1 MRAARWRQG
10 LRALGGYA
18 FALVAG
24 SLAAWAAREHIQRRV
39 HDIEQQARVPMVAS
53 LVAARDLEA
62 GTPLHDELVA
72 VRDMPQA
79 WLPAGALLPD
89 DAARLD
95 GAVLRA
101 PVKAGEALQ
110 AALLSYPEQTP
121 ALAEQLEAGQGAIT
135 LPLQEL
141 PGLSAAARPGDLVD
155 LYVSFTHRQRQL
167 TMPLL
172 AGSKVLALDPADAQG
187 GASTITLRASA
198 REVARLVAARQEG
211 TLTAVL
217 RRAGAPAQG
226 PARAFAAPSAREAGD
241 LPALLGMP
249 RDAAPRAAVPVL
261 YGDRLDAP
269 AGALPGDTE
278 AAMP

>member
-79 WLPAGALLPD
+79 WLPAGALPPD
-89 DAARLD
+89 EAARLD

-121 ALAEQLEAGQGAIT
+121 ALTEQLEAGQGAIT

-187 GASTITLRASA
+187 EASTITLRASA

-217 RRAGAPAQG
+217 RRAGA

-278 AAMP
+278 AVMP

>member
-53 LVAARDLEA
+53 LVAALDLEA

-89 DAARLD
+89 EAARLD

-121 ALAEQLEAGQGAIT
+121 ALTEQLEAGQGAIT

-226 PARAFAAPSAREAGD
+226 PARAF
-241 LPALLGMP
+241 
-249 RDAAPRAAVPVL
+249 
-261 YGDRLDAP
+261 
-269 AGALPGDTE
+269 
-278 AAMP
+278 

>member
-1 MRAARWRQG
+1 MKARWRQG
-10 LRALGGYA
+10 LRVLGGYA

-24 SLAAWAAREHIQRRV
+24 SVAAWAAREHIQRRAQ
-39 HDIEQQARVPMVAS
+39 DIEQQARVPMIAS

-62 GTPLHDELVA
+62 GTPLHDQLVA

-79 WLPAGALLPD
+79 WLPAGALRPD
-89 DAARLD
+89 DAVQLD

-101 PVKAGEALQ
+101 PVKAGVALQ
-110 AALLSYPEQTP
+110 AALLSYPEQAP
-121 ALAEQLEAGQGAIT
+121 ALTEQLETGQGAIT

-141 PGLSAAARPGDLVD
+141 PGLSAATRPGDLVD

-172 AGSKVLALDPADAQG
+172 AGSKVLALDPADVQG

-217 RRAGAPAQG
+217 RRAGAQ
-226 PARAFAAPSAREAGD
+226 ARGAARVSAPPTAREAAD

-269 AGALPGDTE
+269 AAAAPGDTE

>member
-79 WLPAGALLPD
+79 WLPAGALPPD
-89 DAARLD
+89 EAARLD

-121 ALAEQLEAGQGAIT
+121 ALTEQLEAGQGAIT

-217 RRAGAPAQG
+217 RRAGAPA
-226 PARAFAAPSAREAGD
+226 RAFAAPSAREAGD

-249 RDAAPRAAVPVL
+249 RDAEPRAAVPVL

-278 AAMP
+278 AVMP

>member
-53 LVAARDLEA
+53 LVAALDLEA

-89 DAARLD
+89 EAAWLD

-101 PVKAGEALQ
+101 L
-110 AALLSYPEQTP
+110 
-121 ALAEQLEAGQGAIT
+121 
-135 LPLQEL
+135 
-141 PGLSAAARPGDLVD
+141 
-155 LYVSFTHRQRQL
+155 
-167 TMPLL
+167 
-172 AGSKVLALDPADAQG
+172 
-187 GASTITLRASA
+187 
-198 REVARLVAARQEG
+198 
-211 TLTAVL
+211 
-217 RRAGAPAQG
+217 
-226 PARAFAAPSAREAGD
+226 
-241 LPALLGMP
+241 
-249 RDAAPRAAVPVL
+249 
-261 YGDRLDAP
+261 
-269 AGALPGDTE
+269 
-278 AAMP
+278 

>member
-53 LVAARDLEA
+53 LVAALDLEA

-89 DAARLD
+89 EAARLD

-101 PVKAGEALQ
+101 PVKAGE
-110 AALLSYPEQTP
+110 PC
-121 ALAEQLEAGQGAIT
+121 
-135 LPLQEL
+135 
-141 PGLSAAARPGDLVD
+141 
-155 LYVSFTHRQRQL
+155 RQ
-167 TMPLL
+167 PC
-172 AGSKVLALDPADAQG
+172 
-187 GASTITLRASA
+187 
-198 REVARLVAARQEG
+198 
-211 TLTAVL
+211 
-217 RRAGAPAQG
+217 
-226 PARAFAAPSAREAGD
+226 
-241 LPALLGMP
+241 
-249 RDAAPRAAVPVL
+249 
-261 YGDRLDAP
+261 
-269 AGALPGDTE
+269 
-278 AAMP
+278 

>member
-72 VRDMPQA
+72 VRDMTQA
-79 WLPAGALLPD
+79 WLPAGALPPD
-89 DAARLD
+89 EAARLD

-121 ALAEQLEAGQGAIT
+121 ALTEQLEAGQGAIT

-217 RRAGAPAQG
+217 RRAGAPA
-226 PARAFAAPSAREAGD
+226 RAFAAPSAREAGD

-278 AAMP
+278 AVMP